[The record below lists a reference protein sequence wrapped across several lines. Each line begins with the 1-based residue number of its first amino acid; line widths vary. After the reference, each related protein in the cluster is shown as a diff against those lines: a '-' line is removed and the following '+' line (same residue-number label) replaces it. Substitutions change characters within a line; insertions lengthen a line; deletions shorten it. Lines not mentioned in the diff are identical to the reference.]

1 MRIFPYDKLLAV
13 GTTTQ
18 IDALR
23 AMLSQSDA
31 QPTPLT
37 EQGFEV
43 IPVTLSEDSFLC
55 GKVLHEVNM
64 RQYRC
69 MVISVLH
76 DGEFITNPKP
86 DYRFGAGDIVWIAG
100 ETGALPYSL

>member
-13 GTTTQ
+13 GTSTQ

-37 EQGFEV
+37 EQGFDV
-43 IPVTLSEDSFLC
+43 IPVTLDEESFLT
-55 GKVLHEVNM
+55 GKILREVNM
-64 RQYRC
+64 RHYRC

-86 DYRFGAGDIVWIAG
+86 DYRFGAGDLVWIAG